1 LGTVI
6 VEEFS
11 RVDYL
16 REFVHL
22 LASCGSI
29 LLVEQSSLEKVASG
43 QYRQVVLYH
52 LTFSITLFDILL
64 I

>member
-16 REFVHL
+16 REFIHL
-22 LASCGSI
+22 LSSCGSI

-43 QYRQVVLYH
+43 QYGQVVLYH
-52 LTFSITLFDILL
+52 LTFSVTLFDILL